1 MAEET
6 ERHLLEFAQYN
17 WRNKAFRQMTFDT
30 LCPKGAFCK
39 KDKPDPYQN
48 LNEPGTVELLKHV
61 EEVLST
67 YTAVGTCVRSTQRI
81 PLNSTFVWP

>member
-1 MAEET
+1 
-6 ERHLLEFAQYN
+6 
-17 WRNKAFRQMTFDT
+17 MTFGT
-30 LCPKGAFCK
+30 LCPRGAFCK

-67 YTAVGTCVRSTQRI
+67 YTAVGTLVKGHAE
-81 PLNSTFVWP
+81 